1 MFRMHRKFQVRNG
14 KGRDARQYLA
24 DVSEYLRDHYE
35 VPTHAFIEVFG
46 PDHCS
51 HLMMDFDDL
60 ESFEAF
66 WQRLGYDERFGA
78 IQGRE
83 ADIVIEG
90 SVRQALLSEVRP
102 EQAKGDG

>member
-24 DVSEYLRDHYE
+24 DVSDYLRDNYA
-35 VPTHAFIEVFG
+35 VPTQAFIEMFG
-46 PDHCS
+46 TDHCS

-60 ESFEAF
+60 ESYEAF
-66 WQRLGYDERFGA
+66 WQRLGHDERFGA

-90 SVRQALLSEVRP
+90 SVRQALWSEVRP
-102 EQAKGDG
+102 EQDEDER

>member
-1 MFRMHRKFQVRNG
+1 MFRMHRTFQVRNG
-14 KGRDARQYLA
+14 KGRDARKYLA
-24 DVSEYLRDHYE
+24 DVSEYLRDHYN
-35 VPTHAFIEVFG
+35 VPTQAFIEVFG
-46 PDHCS
+46 PGHGS
-51 HLMMDFDDL
+51 HLTMEFDDL

-66 WQRLGYDERFGA
+66 WQQLGYDAQFGA

-102 EQAKGDG
+102 EQTEDD